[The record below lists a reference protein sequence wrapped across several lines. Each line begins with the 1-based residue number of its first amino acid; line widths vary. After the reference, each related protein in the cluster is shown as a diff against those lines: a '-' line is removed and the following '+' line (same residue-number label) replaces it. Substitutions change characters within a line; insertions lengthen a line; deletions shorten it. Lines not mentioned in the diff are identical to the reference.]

1 MMARMNDKG
10 QVYAIISSDEGWRD
24 LLLYLLDA
32 GIRLFQLRS
41 KNSSDREILTVASA
55 MARLCHDNDALLL
68 VNDRFDIA
76 YLAEADGVHLGNEDL
91 PPKDVR
97 RCWPGAVIG
106 VTVRNPKAAASAAVA
121 GADYLGVGPVYAS
134 PNKPHLPVIGLEGL
148 SAITE
153 AVDLP
158 VVAIGGITPD
168 RVPQVLACGAIAA
181 AMISGLKEI
190 LKC

>member
-1 MMARMNDKG
+1 MMARIDDKG
-10 QVYAIISSDEGWRD
+10 PVYAIISSCESWRD
-24 LLLYLLDA
+24 SLLYLLDA
-32 GIRLFQLRS
+32 GIKLFQLRS
-41 KNSSDREILTVASA
+41 KNSSDREILAVACA
-55 MARLCHDNDALLL
+55 MVRLCHDNDALLL

-76 YLAEADGVHLGNEDL
+76 YLAGADGVHLGNEDL

-106 VTVRNPKAAASAAVA
+106 VTVRKPEAAAAAAAA

-134 PNKPHLPVIGLEGL
+134 PNKPHLPVIGLDGL
-148 SAITE
+148 SMVTE

-158 VVAIGGITPD
+158 VVAIGGITPN
-168 RVPQVLACGAIAA
+168 RVSQVLACGATAA